1 MQNDKSKIKKDHPKI
16 SIVIP
21 SYNKGKYL
29 KQTLQSIVNQDYP
42 YLEVIVQDGGSTDGS
57 VEIIKN
63 ITKRYNFIKWESRKD
78 KGQVDAINKG
88 LNKAKGDILTF
99 INADDVYDKDALKW
113 VAKAYIDNPEALWFA
128 GKGKVID
135 KSGNEIAKLVTF
147 YKNFLLKINSYTLLL
162 SVNYLMQ
169 PSVFFTWKAF
179 KKYRPIYGINGIVIE
194 YDFYL
199 NIGEDQMPVLID
211 ACLSKFRLLSSGSSV
226 KDSTTIMSEDFKI
239 TLRHTKNPALLSL
252 HLFNNFVRKLL
263 SKIY

>member
-1 MQNDKSKIKKDHPKI
+1 
-16 SIVIP
+16 
-21 SYNKGKYL
+21 
-29 KQTLQSIVNQDYP
+29 
-42 YLEVIVQDGGSTDGS
+42 
-57 VEIIKN
+57 
-63 ITKRYNFIKWESRKD
+63 
-78 KGQVDAINKG
+78 
-88 LNKAKGDILTF
+88 
-99 INADDVYDKDALKW
+99 
-113 VAKAYIDNPEALWFA
+113 
-128 GKGKVID
+128 
-135 KSGNEIAKLVTF
+135 
-147 YKNFLLKINSYTLLL
+147 
-162 SVNYLMQ
+162 MQ